1 MVFKRALMYVCS
13 VVVAGTGPAWP
24 PSSAPGNRAV
34 TPPSGA
40 PSGSGEDVEAGKD
53 VTSGK
58 DVPAKARW
66 VGWIPRTVPTVRR
79 TPETAPGLALDHRL
93 SRMHYAVTETEMVPL
108 WQDRRLFRAQVQQA
122 NAAQTP
128 PTAQPPHDAAP
139 NSRSAPH
146 RKATT
151 ASSPVRQ
158 TLSSRSVT
166 GVIQMDAGVRIAAIA
181 LSFIGARYVWGGESP
196 DGFDCS
202 GFVQY
207 VYGKAGVVIPRTSY
221 EQFQVG
227 QAVGWGDLRPGDL
240 LFFNTG
246 GGGASH
252 VAVYVGNGLMA
263 QALNARTGVIVTH
276 IDAPYFR
283 SRFVG
288 ARRPVY

>member
-13 VVVAGTGPAWP
+13 VVMAGTGPAWP
-24 PSSAPGNRAV
+24 PSSTPGNRAV
-34 TPPSGA
+34 TPPSGT
-40 PSGSGEDVEAGKD
+40 PSGPGEDAA
-53 VTSGK
+53 
-58 DVPAKARW
+58 AKVRW
-66 VGWIPRTVPTVRR
+66 VWLPRTVPSVRR
-79 TPETAPGLALDHRL
+79 TPQTAPDLALDYRL
-93 SRMHYAVTETEMVPL
+93 SRMHYAVTATEMVPL
-108 WQDRRLFRAQVQQA
+108 WQDRRLFRAQILQA
-122 NAAQTP
+122 NVAKTP
-128 PTAQPPHDAAP
+128 ATGQPPRKASP
-139 NSRSAPH
+139 SSRPAPH
-146 RKATT
+146 RKATP
-151 ASSPVRQ
+151 ASSARHS
-158 TLSSRSVT
+158 LSSRSVT

-196 DGFDCS
+196 EGFDCS

-207 VYGKAGVVIPRTSY
+207 VYRKAGVVIPRTSY

-227 QAVGWGDLRPGDL
+227 QSVGWGDLRPGDL
-240 LFFNTG
+240 MFFNTG

>member
-1 MVFKRALMYVCS
+1 M
-13 VVVAGTGPAWP
+13 
-24 PSSAPGNRAV
+24 
-34 TPPSGA
+34 
-40 PSGSGEDVEAGKD
+40 
-53 VTSGK
+53 
-58 DVPAKARW
+58 RW
-66 VGWIPRTVPTVRR
+66 VGMPRTVPSVRR
-79 TPETAPGLALDHRL
+79 TPQTAPDLALDYRL
-93 SRMHYAVTETEMVPL
+93 SRMHYAVTATEMVPL
-108 WQDRRLFRAQVQQA
+108 WQDRRLFRAQILQA
-122 NAAQTP
+122 NVAKTP
-128 PTAQPPHDAAP
+128 ATGQPPRKASP
-139 NSRSAPH
+139 SSRPAPH
-146 RKATT
+146 RKATP
-151 ASSPVRQ
+151 ASSARH

-196 DGFDCS
+196 EGFDCS

-207 VYGKAGVVIPRTSY
+207 VYRKAGVVIPRTSY

-227 QAVGWGDLRPGDL
+227 QSVGWGDLRPGDL
-240 LFFNTG
+240 MFFNTG